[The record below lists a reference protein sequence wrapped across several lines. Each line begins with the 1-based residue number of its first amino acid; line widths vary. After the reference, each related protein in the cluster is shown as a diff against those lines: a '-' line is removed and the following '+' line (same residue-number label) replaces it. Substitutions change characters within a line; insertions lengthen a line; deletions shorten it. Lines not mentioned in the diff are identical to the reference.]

1 LTPEDVDRIR
11 KLRLEGNMNKK
22 ALAKM
27 FGVTPAYVKLVAP
40 MSMDEDPNELKPGQE
55 SRHERK
61 AARFVEMERKK
72 EMRLEQWVK
81 RIEKEQNLKGN
92 KRMDE
97 KV

>member
-1 LTPEDVDRIR
+1 
-11 KLRLEGNMNKK
+11 MNKK

-27 FGVTPAYVKLVAP
+27 FGVTLAYVKLVAP
-40 MSMDEDPNELKPGQE
+40 MSMDEDLNELKPGQE

-61 AARFVEMERKK
+61 AARFAEMRK

-81 RIEKEQNLKGN
+81 HVEKEQNLKGN
-92 KRMDE
+92 KCMDE